1 MTLLLVFLIG
11 VAAGGAAGVLLMA
24 LAAVADRA
32 SVSFG
37 PRAEGVPAKSSGE
50 SPAAPSGAQQGP
62 HLPRH
67 RPRLRHVPVL
77 RRHAASRGRDRERV
91 QARDAAHGRGPG
103 RDCRRHTEV
112 GMEEDVSRSK
122 LRSVSA
128 SQLAEI
134 LSEHRKWLAG
144 DGGTRAYLHGSDL
157 SGSDLSG
164 SNLSGSNLRRSDL
177 SDSNLSG
184 SNLSD
189 SDLSD
194 SDLRYSDLRYSDLSR
209 SDLRRS
215 NLSDSD
221 LSHSDLSGSN
231 LSGSDLRRSDL
242 HGSNLS
248 GSNLSGSNLSDSN
261 LSDSNLSGS
270 TGLLDASQWIAE
282 NLTRCRGGVYAYKSF
297 GAHYEPPADWR
308 QEPGAEISET
318 VNLLPTLDCACGVNV
333 ATLDWVRNNSNDAPI
348 WKVLVRWE
356 WMAGGV
362 IPYNTDGKFRVPRA
376 KLIEIVVPG
385 EETS

>member
-1 MTLLLVFLIG
+1 M
-11 VAAGGAAGVLLMA
+11 
-24 LAAVADRA
+24 
-32 SVSFG
+32 
-37 PRAEGVPAKSSGE
+37 
-50 SPAAPSGAQQGP
+50 
-62 HLPRH
+62 
-67 RPRLRHVPVL
+67 
-77 RRHAASRGRDRERV
+77 
-91 QARDAAHGRGPG
+91 
-103 RDCRRHTEV
+103 
-112 GMEEDVSRSK
+112 SRSK

-184 SNLSD
+184 SNLSG

-194 SDLRYSDLRYSDLSR
+194 SNLSGSNLSHSDLSGSDLRYSDLRYSDLSG
-209 SDLRRS
+209 SDLS
-215 NLSDSD
+215 DSDLSDSD

-231 LSGSDLRRSDL
+231 LSGSNLRRSDL

-248 GSNLSGSNLSDSN
+248 GSNLSGSDLSDSN

>member
-164 SNLSGSNLRRSDL
+164 SNLSDSDL

-184 SNLSD
+184 SNLS
-189 SDLSD
+189 
-194 SDLRYSDLRYSDLSR
+194 
-209 SDLRRS
+209 
-215 NLSDSD
+215 
-221 LSHSDLSGSN
+221 GSN
-231 LSGSDLRRSDL
+231 LSGSNLRRSDL

-248 GSNLSGSNLSDSN
+248 GSNLSGSDLSDSN

>member
-1 MTLLLVFLIG
+1 MG
-11 VAAGGAAGVLLMA
+11 ND
-24 LAAVADRA
+24 DRA
-32 SVSFG
+32 DAG
-37 PRAEGVPAKSSGE
+37 AHRLGV
-50 SPAAPSGAQQGP
+50 
-62 HLPRH
+62 R
-67 RPRLRHVPVL
+67 
-77 RRHAASRGRDRERV
+77 
-91 QARDAAHGRGPG
+91 
-103 RDCRRHTEV
+103 

-144 DGGTRAYLHGSDL
+144 DGGTRADLHGSDL
-157 SGSDLSG
+157 RE
-164 SNLSGSNLRRSDL
+164 SN
-177 SDSNLSG
+177 
-184 SNLSD
+184 
-189 SDLSD
+189 
-194 SDLRYSDLRYSDLSR
+194 LRYSDLSL
-209 SDLRRS
+209 SDLR
-215 NLSDSD
+215 
-221 LSHSDLSGSN
+221 
-231 LSGSDLRRSDL
+231 GSDLRGSD
-242 HGSNLS
+242 
-248 GSNLSGSNLSDSN
+248 
-261 LSDSNLSGS
+261 LSGS

-297 GAHYEPPADWR
+297 GIHYESPADWR

-318 VNLLPTLDCACGVNV
+318 VNLLPTIDCACGVNV

-362 IPYNTDGKFRVPRA
+362 IPYNTEGKFRVPRA